1 MFDSNLMFKKVIAI
15 VLTAAFLCSAGCAK
29 APEQKPYGVFL
40 SVTEDLSQFDEYHTV
55 VVDCQ
60 FYEAEEIEEFKR
72 AGHEVYS
79 YINIGS
85 LENWRDYY
93 DESLTLAP
101 YENWEEERWVD
112 VSDIRWQELVV
123 EELVPELLDKGV
135 DGFFVDN
142 CDVYYLYPTQEVMD
156 GLTCMMSSMV
166 KTGKKVIIN
175 GGDTYLDAYCEVG
188 GKWDDVI
195 TGINQESVFSKIEWE
210 EDENGEDVFGKADP
224 EDREYFMDYLER
236 YAALGADVYL
246 LEYTRDDELV
256 REIDEYCEKKGFTYY
271 VSGALELAA

>member
-1 MFDSNLMFKKVIAI
+1 M
-15 VLTAAFLCSAGCAK
+15 
-29 APEQKPYGVFL
+29 
-40 SVTEDLSQFDEYHTV
+40 
-55 VVDCQ
+55 
-60 FYEAEEIEEFKR
+60 
-72 AGHEVYS
+72 
-79 YINIGS
+79 
-85 LENWRDYY
+85 
-93 DESLTLAP
+93 
-101 YENWEEERWVD
+101 
-112 VSDIRWQELVV
+112 
-123 EELVPELLDKGV
+123 

-166 KTGKKVIIN
+166 KTGKEVIIN
-175 GGDTYLDAYCEVG
+175 GGDAYLDAYCEAG

-210 EDENGEDVFGKADP
+210 EDENGEDVFGKADS

-271 VSGALELAA
+271 VSGTLELAA